1 MSERDHTKNNKREYF
16 ESVWVI
22 LGNLGDAVTE
32 FDVRLW
38 CNLLD
43 HMVICTEDKVTVV
56 FRDGIEIDVP
66 LDELFIKRKYTRK
79 IKK

>member
-66 LDELFIKRKYTRK
+66 ARERHPG
-79 IKK
+79 KKTTS